1 MAKVFANVCAIL
13 NAVLNSARD
22 VRHFAF
28 CVQCLNCVYSKKK
41 KEATFLKCV

>member
-28 CVQCLNCVYSKKK
+28 CVQFLDLCVQLKKK
-41 KEATFLKCV
+41 ATFLKCV